1 MSSSLTHLRR
11 LRWGVLA
18 AVVAGI
24 ATSVSMNV
32 LDAPANPIARAIAAF
47 PPLALFAG
55 IELISRIPS
64 SNRWLS
70 IGRVLGTLAVA
81 GVAGSI
87 SYVSMVGT
95 VEHYGMTDWRAR
107 IFPVS
112 VDGLMLVATLS
123 LVEVVRKIR
132 QLEAAQ
138 ATTPAPTSP
147 APVAVTT
154 PAAVPAPLPVLPSM
168 PPAVITPAAV
178 AAAPLPAPTS
188 PAPVWLAPKA
198 PHRMRTERF
207 SPLTQQPLGGRRG

>member
-1 MSSSLTHLRR
+1 MNNIKHLRR

-18 AVVAGI
+18 TVVAGI
-24 ATSVSMNV
+24 ATSVAMNI
-32 LDAPANPIARAIAAF
+32 LDAPNNGVARAIAAF

-70 IGRVLGTLAVA
+70 TGRILGTLAVA

-87 SYVSMVGT
+87 SYSSMVGT
-95 VEHYGMTDWRAR
+95 VQIYGLGGWRAT

-132 QLEAAQ
+132 QLEAA
-138 ATTPAPTSP
+138 
-147 APVAVTT
+147 
-154 PAAVPAPLPVLPSM
+154 PAAVVAALPAPAPAALPV
-168 PPAVITPAAV
+168 PAAPAAV
-178 AAAPLPAPTS
+178 VHAPERSIVEQVQAAPLPAPVS
-188 PAPVWLAPKA
+188 PAPVHYA
-198 PHRMRTERF
+198 RRQSQRV
-207 SPLTQQPLGGRRG
+207 SPLTGLPLTI